1 MSTIPLAL
9 RGAIL
14 FTALAA
20 FALVAHVWIG
30 GPGGTA
36 IKMIA
41 STGFL
46 AIALAAG
53 TPRTGPGRVLLAG
66 LFACWWGDYFLT
78 RSGDGAF
85 LIGLVAFLLGHVGFA
100 IYFIRLGVRPGW
112 CLAALALLTP
122 PGAAIHQ
129 KLAPHLGTMHGP
141 VIVYMIVISLMLALA
156 IGARGRGAS
165 RLIPLGAALFYL
177 SDLLVARERFLTSSP
192 WNPTIGLALY
202 YAAQITL
209 AASPA
214 RPSHRDGP
222 A

>member
-1 MSTIPLAL
+1 MGRLGPL
-9 RGAIL
+9 GGTIL

-20 FALVAHVWIG
+20 SALVAQVWTG

-41 STGFL
+41 SSGFL

-53 TPRTGPGRVLLAG
+53 ASSTGPGRVLLAA
-66 LFACWWGDYFLT
+66 LVACWWGDYFLT

-85 LIGLVAFLLGHVGFA
+85 LYGLAAFLLGHVGFA
-100 IYFIRLGVRPGW
+100 VYFMGLGLRPAW
-112 CLAALALLTP
+112 SVAALALLAP
-122 PGAAIHQ
+122 PGAVIYHR
-129 KLAPHLGTMHGP
+129 LAPHLGTMQGP
-141 VIVYMIVISLMLALA
+141 VILYMIVISLMVAFA

-165 RLIPLGAALFYL
+165 RLIPLGAVLFYL

-214 RPSHRDGP
+214 HTPRHADD